1 MSIDR
6 IGLDLTAIGNMSA
19 PVININQTASGI
31 LNQLPITANEI
42 TGGYFAYLILG
53 SIFILTWWYL
63 SDKSPLGE
71 FKYSD
76 VRALNLALGITAS
89 IGITQIMAN
98 FIQSWMVV
106 VFVLLSFMLSNIL
119 LIYIEN
125 KQ

>member
-1 MSIDR
+1 MSIDKV
-6 IGLDLTAIGNMSA
+6 GLNLTALGNLS
-19 PVININQTASGI
+19 PPTISINQTATEI
-31 LNQLPITANEI
+31 LKQLPQTANEI
-42 TGGYFAYLILG
+42 TGGFFPYLILG

-71 FKYSD
+71 FRYSD

-89 IGITQIMAN
+89 IGITQITVG
-98 FIQSWMVV
+98 FIQSWMAV
-106 VFVLLSFMLSNIL
+106 VFVLLSFLLSNIL

>member
-6 IGLDLTAIGNMSA
+6 IGLDLTALSDISA
-19 PVININQTASGI
+19 PTISINQTSQAI
-31 LNQLPITANEI
+31 LEQLPLTASQL
-42 TGGYFAYLILG
+42 TGGYFPYLIMG
-53 SIFILTWWYL
+53 TMFIITWWYL
-63 SDKSPLGE
+63 SDKSPLGD

-89 IGITQIMAN
+89 IGVTLISVG

-106 VFVLLSFMLSNIL
+106 VFSLLSFVLSTVL